1 MVEAGKS
8 LNMKL
13 YEGTAHS
20 SLQVEKENQ
29 AVIN

>member
-8 LNMKL
+8 LNMMI
-13 YEGTAHS
+13 YEGTMHS
-20 SLQVEKENQ
+20 SLQVERENQ